1 FRLKYGLWFFLFLIP
16 LLSSIPSILEAM
28 SCRVPVITSN
38 CGAMAEIAGEAA
50 LLVDPYNV
58 EEIAEAMHR
67 ILTDETLRAALI
79 KKGFNRASQFSWEK
93 TARET
98 LEVYKKVC
106 ERASSG

>member
-1 FRLKYGLWFFLFLIP
+1 MLYSQADLFVLPSLFEGFGIP
-16 LLSSIPSILEAM
+16 ILEAM
-28 SCRVPVITSN
+28 AYGTAVVSSN
-38 CGAMAEIAGEAA
+38 NASLPEVAGRAA
-50 LLVDPYNV
+50 LLVDPYRV
-58 EEIAEAMHR
+58 DKIAEAMHR

-93 TARET
+93 TASET